1 MFCHVCGTKI
11 SVEAKFCHKCGTKVV
26 YEDSADIQEKLSLSN
41 DRSAEGTE
49 EKFNATLSKV
59 GLDKVHT
66 IKAISEWA
74 GIGVEEAEELFEKV
88 PVLLKID
95 VALHEAME
103 MRSVFARER
112 AEITFTDSKGRSVDI
127 DKYEEY
133 CRNHYRIYDKISLHI
148 ERRLKPHKYGIVEV
162 VKSGKKQ
169 RNVGNSYFIPA
180 PLLHH
185 YSYT

>member
-133 CRNHYRIYDKISLHI
+133 CRNHYRIYI
-148 ERRLKPHKYGIVEV
+148 
-162 VKSGKKQ
+162 
-169 RNVGNSYFIPA
+169 
-180 PLLHH
+180 
-185 YSYT
+185 